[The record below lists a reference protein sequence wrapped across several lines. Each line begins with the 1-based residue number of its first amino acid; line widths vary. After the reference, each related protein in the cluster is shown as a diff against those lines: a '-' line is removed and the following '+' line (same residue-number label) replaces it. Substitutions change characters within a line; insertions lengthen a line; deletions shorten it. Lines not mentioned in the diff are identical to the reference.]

1 MPFSAPARPPGR
13 RHILGCSTY
22 EHAAQRPKLLGPI
35 KTGRSGHKGVGEG
48 LKLGRRQ
55 RGPPGE
61 QKHLAM
67 QGGDRRCSRSPAP
80 VWPTWGALWS
90 VRTSWLPH
98 VTTYG
103 RSCTG
108 LGCRCPVN
116 DHDGVT
122 GTGTAKGFELC
133 RSDGLLLRMWCLWVL
148 PTHPMAPD
156 GDLALLQGLQE
167 PHSADEALFL
177 RR

>member
-1 MPFSAPARPPGR
+1 
-13 RHILGCSTY
+13 
-22 EHAAQRPKLLGPI
+22 
-35 KTGRSGHKGVGEG
+35 
-48 LKLGRRQ
+48 
-55 RGPPGE
+55 
-61 QKHLAM
+61 M
-67 QGGDRRCSRSPAP
+67 QGGDRRCSRSPAA
-80 VWPTWGALWS
+80 VWPNWGALWS

-133 RSDGLLLRMWCLWVL
+133 GSDGLILRMWCLWVL
-148 PTHPMAPD
+148 PTHPMAP
-156 GDLALLQGLQE
+156 AAE
-167 PHSADEALFL
+167 TILFL
-177 RR
+177 GILLFSERDAPHNPGASNPTLQRPNRNNWTPTEAT